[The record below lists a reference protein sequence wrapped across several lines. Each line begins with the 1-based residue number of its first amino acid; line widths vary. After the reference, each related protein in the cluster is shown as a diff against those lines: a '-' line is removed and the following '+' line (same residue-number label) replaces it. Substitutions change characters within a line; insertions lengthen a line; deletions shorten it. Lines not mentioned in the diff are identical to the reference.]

1 MPEVTL
7 SYYVDAQFVMKPI
20 GAYIV
25 SYTQSKLH
33 EATLLLNLVI
43 IDWNTQSKLHEATL
57 LLNLVIIDWML
68 LWRVETDSPKV
79 SLHPA

>member
-7 SYYVDAQFVMKPI
+7 SYYVDAHFVMKPI
-20 GAYIV
+20 GAYLV
-25 SYTQSKLH
+25 SY
-33 EATLLLNLVI
+33 
-43 IDWNTQSKLHEATL
+43 TQSKLHEATL

-68 LWRVETDSPKV
+68 LWRVETDSPEV